1 MSSKRSAPAACRGS
15 NSTDPLVHVAI
26 AVRDV
31 EPWIGEAIDSLLAQT
46 FDRWIATI
54 VDDGSSDATAALIEG
69 RDPRIRLIR
78 PGRVGLV
85 EAINRAVRDADT
97 PLVARFDGDDVCHP
111 ERFAEQV
118 GFLDANPDV
127 DVVDSRVTCFRD
139 DAPLPGGM
147 ARFERWL
154 DSIHTDDDFDR
165 EFLVDSPVCNPAAM
179 VRRSALLDCRPG
191 DFPEDYD
198 VWLRMRRA
206 GARFHKL
213 PRRLLKWRDRSDR
226 VTRTDPRYRRDA
238 FFRTKLE
245 HFGATNTAERV
256 AVWGAKKHGKPWIRA
271 LGPVAV
277 VDIDPAVTERQGIP
291 VIRPAQLPA
300 ARPDLVL
307 VAVGSPGARV
317 IIEAQLAEMGLPALA
332 VAGLATIPA
341 SPNDNHVS

>member
-1 MSSKRSAPAACRGS
+1 M
-15 NSTDPLVHVAI
+15 

-31 EPWIGEAIDSLLAQT
+31 EPWIGEALDSLRAQT
-46 FDRWIATI
+46 FDRWTATV
-54 VDDGSSDATAALIEG
+54 VDDGSTDATAAIAHG

-78 PGRVGLV
+78 PGRIGLV
-85 EAINRAVRDADT
+85 AAINRAVADGDA
-97 PLVARFDGDDVCHP
+97 PYVARFDGDDVAHP

-118 GFLDANPDV
+118 GYLEAHSTT

-139 DAPLPGGM
+139 DGPLPGGM

-154 DSIHTDDDFDR
+154 DSICTHDDFDR

-179 VRRSALLDCRPG
+179 VRRGALLDCRAG

-213 PRRLLKWRDRSDR
+213 PRRLLRWRDRSDR
-226 VTRTDPRYRRDA
+226 ATRTDPRYRRDA

-245 HFGATNTAERV
+245 HFEATNVARRV

-271 LGPVAV
+271 LAPCAV
-277 VDIDPAVTERQGIP
+277 VDIDPCVVERQGIP
-291 VIRPAQLPA
+291 VIRPADLPA

-307 VAVGSPGARV
+307 IAVGSAGARAL
-317 IIEAQLAEMGLPALA
+317 IEAQLVEMGLPALA
-332 VAGLATIPA
+332 VAGLATMSESRSPA
-341 SPNDNHVS
+341 PPAN